1 MNMIDAYIHEFEQE
15 SETTRR
21 VLESVPEDRYGWR
34 ANEKGMSIGELCHHI
49 AELVNNMPDV
59 IGGESFD
66 IGMREE
72 PAGSPSTRAEL
83 LAAFDAAKARAAG
96 WMAGLGEGAGE
107 TWKVFRGDTE
117 LMSMPR
123 AAAIRFF
130 LLNHLYHHRGQLSA
144 YLRACGAAVPS
155 VYGPTA
161 DVNPFEE
168 EAVPA

>member
-1 MNMIDAYIHEFEQE
+1 MNMIDAYISEFEQE
-15 SETTRR
+15 SETTHR
-21 VLESVPEDRYGWR
+21 VLEAVPEDRYDWR

-59 IGGESFD
+59 LGGESFD
-66 IGMREE
+66 IAMRDE
-72 PAGSPSTRAEL
+72 PEGSPPSRDEL
-83 LAAFDAAKARAAG
+83 LADFDAAKARASA
-96 WMAGLGEGAGE
+96 WMGGLGDRAGE
-107 TWKVFRGDTE
+107 TWKVFRGETE

-123 AAAIRFF
+123 SAAIRFF

-144 YLRACGAAVPS
+144 YLRACGASVPS

-168 EAVPA
+168 TAVPA